1 MSAKSAIGKEVFT
14 PRDEK
19 MLAAVQVRRRTKKKI
34 PFLATGGQGE
44 YMTYICLSVTN
55 KKPPQLSITKV
66 KQFEGS
72 SSFARRSQWSMDQ
85 LRQVNGIDPNRDC
98 PEFDLVFDNAS
109 DQWVAG
115 SAGEKCMFVQVLH
128 HTCQRHSGERK
139 PEFVNCQSKL
149 LGACS
154 VNSVMLRCKMFLH
167 GMRNTKVSSQKRP
180 PKKGNS
186 ILHSAAD
193 SVTSAVQKASQ
204 ALNERGERLGRAE
217 EKTGELMNSA
227 QQFADTA
234 HKLAMKHKS

>member
-1 MSAKSAIGKEVFT
+1 MRKGGGARGKLPTAETNCRLYVFPPGT
-14 PRDEK
+14 PSERARQETRWRQTANACPITAFQNPAHARTFVPEPHDNT
-19 MLAAVQVRRRTKKKI
+19 AVLKVLPPNT
-34 PFLATGGQGE
+34 L
-44 YMTYICLSVTN
+44 TN

-72 SSFARRSQWSMDQ
+72 SSFARRSQWTVDQ

-115 SAGEKCMFVQVLH
+115 SAGEKCTFVQILH
-128 HTCQRHSGERK
+128 HACQRHSGERK
-139 PEFVNCQSKL
+139 PEFINCQSKL
-149 LGACS
+149 LG
-154 VNSVMLRCKMFLH
+154 
-167 GMRNTKVSSQKRP
+167 
-180 PKKGNS
+180 GNS
-186 ILHSAAD
+186 ILHSAAG

-204 ALNERGERLGRAE
+204 ALNERQERLGRAE

-234 HKLAMKHKS
+234 HKLAMKHKC